1 MKKHLQILFMLM
13 VVLSGCKI
21 NQEAYNTAYQKLK
34 DKEETIMNTKA
45 KVAMDVPIDIMVN
58 DTSLNYVYE
67 HFNLILGKETD
78 LSDFNV
84 VARSF
89 INRTN
94 ARGFYSQ
101 MQDKGYPAVLVQ
113 NEENMFRIIV
123 GAASSKEDVE
133 IELKNIKTA
142 YPEAYI
148 LIRGS
153 N

>member
-13 VVLSGCKI
+13 VLLSGCKI

-34 DKEETIMNTKA
+34 DKEESVMNTKA
-45 KVAMDVPIDIMVN
+45 KVALDVPKDVMAN
-58 DTSLNYVYE
+58 DSTFDYVYE
-67 HFNLILGKETD
+67 SFNLILGKETD
-78 LSDFNV
+78 LSKFNI

-123 GAASSKEDVE
+123 GAASSKDDAV
-133 IELKNIKTA
+133 IELKKIKTV

-148 LIRGS
+148 LVKAT